1 MTETQC
7 NIFWYNIFK
16 IASTPPQTAA
26 EALRKQTRQS
36 FRKRAIYSEVKLYSH
51 VVISL
56 KRNRS
61 VVIRHEMDNVTGI
74 FLRKEVEE
82 LRKQGESWGLTKDEI
97 DQAILRALGGKV
109 VPISL

>member
-1 MTETQC
+1 MQ
-7 NIFWYNIFK
+7 
-16 IASTPPQTAA
+16 APLP
-26 EALRKQTRQS
+26 RQQLKLS
-36 FRKRAIYSEVKLYSH
+36 ESKHVKAFGKGQIYSEVKLYSH
-51 VVISL
+51 VLISL

-61 VVIRHEMDNVTGI
+61 VVIRHEMAMDNVTGI

-109 VPISL
+109 VPISLRSFSR

>member
-1 MTETQC
+1 MQAPLPRQQLKLSESKHVKAFGKGQ
-7 NIFWYNIFK
+7 Y
-16 IASTPPQTAA
+16 IA
-26 EALRKQTRQS
+26 
-36 FRKRAIYSEVKLYSH
+36 SEVKLYSH

-97 DQAILRALGGKV
+97 DQAILRALGGKL